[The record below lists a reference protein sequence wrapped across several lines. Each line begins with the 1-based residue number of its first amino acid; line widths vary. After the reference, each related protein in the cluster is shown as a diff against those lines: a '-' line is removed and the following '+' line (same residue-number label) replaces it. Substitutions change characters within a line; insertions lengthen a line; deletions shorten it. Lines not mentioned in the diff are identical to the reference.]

1 MLSLLQII
9 CTFCVSIASAQTPV
23 AQAPAESKESQRPTI
38 TRRQAAT
45 LTALSFGPAWGKD
58 MNNNAAFYSFHAGRY
73 WDVDPRAEVRL
84 SADGALP
91 SKDSGTW
98 LSATLGAAF
107 IFTEDNI
114 APIAGA
120 EFGFGYAN
128 VPHANDP
135 SGFLLGGFV
144 GARLFRDSTTQMSVE
159 GFFQT
164 ILDKNNSTMTGL
176 RLGVLF

>member
-1 MLSLLQII
+1 MIYLLQII
-9 CTFCVSIASAQTPV
+9 LAIFVPLASAQTT
-23 AQAPAESKESQRPTI
+23 ASSPAVEPKEETKHAI
-38 TRRQAAT
+38 TRHKAT
-45 LTALSFGPAWGKD
+45 SFTAVSFGPAWGKD

-73 WDVDPRAEVRL
+73 WEVDPRAEVRL
-84 SADGALP
+84 SADAALP
-91 SKDSGTW
+91 TKDSGAW
-98 LSATLGAAF
+98 LAAALGAAF

-114 APIAGA
+114 APLAGA